1 MITNVQLLFAFQDC
15 IWCVQDCSVSHTATC
30 LGLFQ
35 GLLNKLCTQARAVLI
50 ETMLRS
56 SEQIRVR
63 QFLWSDQMEVAQNN
77 PFDPPLCF
85 GCRKPSADFRSDQST
100 DHVPRG
106 RLEGVDALEDRGEVI
121 WLAGIWTR
129 YERPSARVESC
140 AVITRLNRVDDSRAL
155 IEPKPEEFADWLEPK
170 TRFQKLEEWLQPIGL
185 HKNAVGTRPQRRQ
198 ESDMSITDGDDVFS
212 SGT

>member
-56 SEQIRVR
+56 SDQIRVR

-77 PFDPPLCF
+77 LFDPPFCF
-85 GCRKPSADFRSDQST
+85 GCRKPSTDFRSDQSA

-106 RLEGVDALEDRGEVI
+106 RLEGVDGLEDRGEVI
-121 WLAGIWTR
+121 SLAGMWTR

-140 AVITRLNRVDDSRAL
+140 AVITRLNRVEDSRAL
-155 IEPKPEEFADWLEPK
+155 IELKPEELADWLEPNTSLK
-170 TRFQKLEEWLQPIGL
+170 KLERWLQPMGL
-185 HKNAVGTRPQRRQ
+185 YKNAQVVLPP
-198 ESDMSITDGDDVFS
+198 ESLTTSMQG
-212 SGT
+212 

>member
-50 ETMLRS
+50 ETMPWS
-56 SEQIRVR
+56 SEQDRVR

-77 PFDPPLCF
+77 LFDPPFCF
-85 GCRKPSADFRSDQST
+85 GFRKPSADFRSDQSA

-106 RLEGVDALEDRGEVI
+106 RLEGVAVLEDRGEVI

-140 AVITRLNRVDDSRAL
+140 AVIPRLNRVDNSRAL
-155 IEPKPEEFADWLEPK
+155 IKLKLEEFADWLEPK
-170 TRFQKLEEWLQPIGL
+170 TRFQKLKSDYNPS
-185 HKNAVGTRPQRRQ
+185 VCTR
-198 ESDMSITDGDDVFS
+198 M
-212 SGT
+212 